1 MKKAAAESVI
11 SSMAACWRIAAA
23 LVDPPGLHWHT
34 ARVPGSRRIVP
45 VMTTPTGAEAMF
57 AADRASQ
64 ALGITVRALAPGRAE
79 LEMTATELMVNGHGI
94 VHGGYVFLL
103 ADTAFACACNY
114 PGAVTVAAS
123 ADIAFIN
130 PARRGD
136 VLVAEAAERHRYG
149 RSGVYDV
156 TVTCDNRVIAEFRG
170 LSRTLNRPLP

>member
-1 MKKAAAESVI
+1 MWSRWRAVGSVFRRPR
-11 SSMAACWRIAAA
+11 SALRPQPVGNNYSGAMSRHVDPVERMMAADESSRRLGIEVVAAGSGRA
-23 LVDPPGLHWHT
+23 T
-34 ARVPGSRRIVP
+34 ARMRVTRDMI
-45 VMTTPTGAEAMF
+45 
-57 AADRASQ
+57 
-64 ALGITVRALAPGRAE
+64 
-79 LEMTATELMVNGHGI
+79 NGHGI

-130 PARRGD
+130 PARQGD
-136 VLVAEAAERHRYG
+136 MLVAEAAERHRYG

-156 TVTCDNRVIAEFRG
+156 TVSCDDRVIAEFRG